1 MIEPYLQDENAK
13 KLLESSFPL
22 RRIGEPDD
30 ISSAVVYF
38 CSDEAKWI
46 TGTVLTVDGGIS
58 AKQ

>member
-1 MIEPYLQDENAK
+1 LQDENAK

-46 TGTVLTVDGGIS
+46 TGTILTVDGGIS